1 MRLSH
6 NDVIG
11 LAILK
16 KIEEYRIRLNT
27 AELQP
32 GCSDHV
38 VEFTQF
44 KKRCEWGEQIKCTSA
59 GVVAG

>member
-44 KKRCEWGEQIKCTSA
+44 KKRCEWGEQIKL
-59 GVVAG
+59 